1 MAHQKKSCT
10 DHERHAPAQT
20 SVYKRSHELFCEH
33 QWTASTLQ
41 CLQSKK
47 IFREISVKLPI
58 NAAYHAPHLAIP
70 NLDDLL
76 QCAEVQGDRPI
87 RKNVTLISTSSG
99 DKYDSRSL
107 HDVLEHIVGEIF
119 QNPIIWTES
128 LRKVKDDL
136 RQRSVRVLGIG
147 STNLTKALFQQL
159 VQMGIAVKKDLQSA
173 EEAGH
178 SAHEDSR
185 YVAVV
190 GMAGRF
196 PGGDNLEEFW
206 ETIDKGRDMHTKVS
220 NCLFD
225 SEYRP
230 HTGLPDTA

>member
-1 MAHQKKSCT
+1 MNS
-10 DHERHAPAQT
+10 
-20 SVYKRSHELFCEH
+20 SVSIRGPP
-33 QWTASTLQ
+33 STLQ

-76 QCAEVQGDRPI
+76 QCAEIQGDRPI
-87 RKNVTLISTSSG
+87 RRNVTLISTSSG